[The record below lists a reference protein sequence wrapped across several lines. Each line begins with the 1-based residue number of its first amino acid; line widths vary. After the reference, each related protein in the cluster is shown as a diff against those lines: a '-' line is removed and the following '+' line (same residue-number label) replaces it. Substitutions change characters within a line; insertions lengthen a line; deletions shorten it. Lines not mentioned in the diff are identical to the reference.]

1 MLRWLEGQTPMDMQ
15 NSLLAL
21 DAQAFLGALDE
32 LGIEGEQRNF
42 LLREKRKY
50 DSALGGLMDF
60 GATPEGQKRATI
72 LPMVSPEGMTGWYA
86 ITSGQAQLALP
97 SIITGLVEGA
107 AKAIDLPRAAL
118 AGQIPR
124 ADDINEALNLAG
136 MVQLGGAASAGAGL
150 FDYDPNTTRVFA
162 GPRAATADLKALERA
177 KRLAATKTDPDTI
190 WNQTG
195 WFKLGD
201 NKWRF
206 EIPDNDV
213 ALRRPEDAAQ
223 IAVEMRQQAKDIR
236 AGIKN
241 RNADLQSQPDLF
253 PALLRKEN
261 GILARKATQLDQEAS
276 GNYGPEWSTDTLG
289 QRAKYAITDSELQ
302 RAYPNL
308 MRDTI
313 VRTNQNL
320 DGSYGEYNEGRK
332 ALGLA
337 SDAFLS
343 NSKNPDVRDQRGVLI
358 HELQHAIQGEEDFA
372 RGTSTS
378 AAYELLLST
387 RDEGLKNL
395 AAQRAELLAK
405 ADPELGDLLSKRFY
419 DYLSDAQMRQLDAQ
433 ISSMPYGKQ
442 LLDTQQQY
450 VDLVTKPVTEVEA
463 YDAYTRHLGEL
474 EARLAQERR
483 DFTLAQRRAIPPFRM
498 DTFIPDDRTIKSFKI
513 GPTKPSETIQSITP
527 DGLLGLYVQ
536 N

>member
-1 MLRWLEGQTPMDMQ
+1 MDME

-21 DAQAFLGALDE
+21 DTQSFLGALDE
-32 LGIEGEQRNF
+32 LGISGEQRDF

-50 DSALGGLMDF
+50 DSSFGGLMDF

-72 LPMVSPEGMTGWYA
+72 LPMISPEGMTGFDA
-86 ITSGQAQLALP
+86 ITSGQAQFALP
-97 SIITGLVEGA
+97 SMITGLVEGA

-124 ADDINEALNLAG
+124 ADDVNEALNLAG
-136 MVQLGGAASAGAGL
+136 IVQLGGAASAGAGL

-162 GPRAATADLKALERA
+162 GPRAATADLKALDRA

-223 IAVEMRQQAKDIR
+223 MAVEMRQQAKDIR
-236 AGIKN
+236 ADIKK
-241 RNADLQSQPDLF
+241 RNADLQAQPDLF

-261 GILARKATQLDQEAS
+261 GILARKATQLDQEAI
-276 GNYGPEWSTDTLG
+276 GNYGPEWNTDTLG
-289 QRAKYAITDSELQ
+289 QRAKYALTDSELQ

-308 MRDTI
+308 MRDTV

-320 DGSYGEYNEGRK
+320 KGSYGEYDEGRK
-332 ALGLA
+332 ALSLS

-343 NSKNPDVRDQRGVLI
+343 NSKNPDVKDPRGVLI

-372 RGTSTS
+372 RGTSTG
-378 AAYELLLST
+378 AAYELLLSS

-395 AAQRAELLAK
+395 TAQRTELLAK
-405 ADPELGDLLSKRFY
+405 ADPALGDLLSRRFY
-419 DYLSDAQMRQLDAQ
+419 DYLSDAQMQQLDTQ
-433 ISSMPYGKQ
+433 IASMPYGKQ
-442 LLDTQQQY
+442 LLDTQQEY
-450 VDLVTKPVTEVEA
+450 VNLVTKPITEIEA
-463 YDAYTRHLGEL
+463 YDAYARHLGEL

-483 DFTLAQRRAIPPFRM
+483 DFTPAQRKATPPFRM
-498 DTFIPDDRTIKSFKI
+498 GTFIPDDRTIKSFKI
-513 GPTKPSETIQSITP
+513 GPTKPSETMQDLTTN
-527 DGLLGLYVQ
+527 GLLGL
-536 N
+536 